1 MQPPEESRDEAPFAE
16 PSEVV
21 CPFCLRNNA
30 PEASFCAVCGAPLGP
45 VANIDPI
52 QQIHAEGFA
61 FRSAVSSPPR
71 ALILAG
77 TWLAMLPLAGSAVGM
92 ILSGFPMSLF
102 GIAMLL
108 LAIGVLVRATAHF
121 ISRKRALAR
130 ARKESI

>member
-1 MQPPEESRDEAPFAE
+1 MQPPEESRDEAPSSE

-21 CPFCLRNNA
+21 CPVCLRNNV
-30 PEASFCAVCGAPLGP
+30 PEAPFCAMCGAPLGP

-52 QQIHAEGFA
+52 QQIRSEGFA

-77 TWLAMLPLAGSAVGM
+77 TWLAMLPLAGSAFGM

-102 GIAMLL
+102 GFAMLML
-108 LAIGVLVRATAHF
+108 SVGVLVRATAHF
-121 ISRKRALAR
+121 ISRKRAIAR
-130 ARKESI
+130 ARKAS